1 MTVRIELWIDGQ
13 LVDGAEEWWDYL
25 EASLPD
31 SEGVASFPLLIRVDP
46 FGDVLFEGHELG
58 ALAAEVR
65 RLLPR
70 ALEQA
75 RPLLERLADLCDKGG
90 QGMASQLRFL
100 GD

>member
-1 MTVRIELWIDGQ
+1 MTIRIELWVDGR
-13 LVDGAEEWWDYL
+13 LVDGAEEWWDYI
-25 EASLPD
+25 EASVPD
-31 SEGVASFPLLIRVDP
+31 GEEVGFPLLRRVDP
-46 FGDVLFEGHELG
+46 YGDVLFERDELG

-75 RPLLERLADLCDKGG
+75 RLSLEKLADLCDKGSLG
-90 QGMASQLRFL
+90 SASELRFI